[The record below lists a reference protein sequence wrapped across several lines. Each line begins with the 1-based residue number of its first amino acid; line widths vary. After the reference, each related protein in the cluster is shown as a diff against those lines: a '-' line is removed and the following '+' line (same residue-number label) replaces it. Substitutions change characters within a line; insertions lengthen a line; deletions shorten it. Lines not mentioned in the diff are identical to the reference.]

1 MTLNRIENV
10 RSRKNQCLI
19 SIQNTLFQKKTH
31 CFATI
36 FCPRA
41 QIMSGLDPNPDA
53 TVLVGNGHCVFVHKW
68 KSENLTDYLV
78 EDGTFPK
85 VEKGDFLKI
94 IGKITENHILVSDF
108 SASGANW
115 QKSNYFCCWI
125 VSGSD

>member
-19 SIQNTLFQKKTH
+19 SIQNTSL
-31 CFATI
+31 CYNI
-36 FCPRA
+36 CPRA